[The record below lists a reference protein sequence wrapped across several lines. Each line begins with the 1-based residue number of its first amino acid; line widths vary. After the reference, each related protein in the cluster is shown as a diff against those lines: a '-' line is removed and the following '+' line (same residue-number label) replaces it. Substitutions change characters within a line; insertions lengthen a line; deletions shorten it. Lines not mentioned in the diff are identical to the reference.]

1 MGSIGVAFRAFFK
14 ALFDGPAASR
24 IEQALQNTELPK
36 VTARVEN
43 AAQNLKTRPE
53 PAAPKRSEAL
63 TLLAALQ
70 REARLVDLIQEP
82 LGDYSDEQIGAA
94 ARSVLRDSAEVLQRF
109 FALER
114 AASRSEGETID
125 IPSGYD
131 PSCYHLVGSV
141 TGTGPF
147 RGIINHA
154 GWKATVVQLPTWTG
168 GNEGALV
175 IAPVEV
181 EVG

>member
-1 MGSIGVAFRAFFK
+1 MGSIGVAFRAFFR
-14 ALFDGPAASR
+14 ALFDSSAASR
-24 IEQALQNTELPK
+24 INQALQNVELPK
-36 VTARVEN
+36 VTERVEN
-43 AAQNLKTRPE
+43 AALNPKTRLE
-53 PAAPKRSEAL
+53 PSPPKRSEAL

-114 AASRSEGETID
+114 AAKQSEGETIEV
-125 IPSGYD
+125 PAGYD
-131 PSCYHLVGSV
+131 PSCYHLVGSIA
-141 TGTGPF
+141 GSGPF
-147 RGIINHA
+147 RGVVNHA

-168 GNEGALV
+168 GKEGALV